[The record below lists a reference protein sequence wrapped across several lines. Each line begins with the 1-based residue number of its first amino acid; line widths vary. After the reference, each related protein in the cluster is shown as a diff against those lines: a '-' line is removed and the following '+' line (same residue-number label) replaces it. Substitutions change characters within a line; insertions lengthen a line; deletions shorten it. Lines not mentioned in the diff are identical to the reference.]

1 MFLSPDEGAN
11 ARAEYRL
18 TGQKLISFRDGVLLC
33 QIGAVIHFI
42 DAFGDERET
51 LPARLRTT
59 ADNVF
64 TDVVSLELAESKTS

>member
-1 MFLSPDEGAN
+1 
-11 ARAEYRL
+11 
-18 TGQKLISFRDGVLLC
+18 LISFRDGVLLC

-64 TDVVSLELAESKTS
+64 HRRPVAGTCGI